1 MRTITYTI
9 MAVLGLIIG
18 VGITYAIIQLINDLL
33 YQIFIHPERTL
44 VISIVILTVYSLIL
58 YRRSKYKA

>member
-33 YQIFIHPERTL
+33 YQIFIYPERTFIISL
-44 VISIVILTVYSLIL
+44 VLLTVYSFIL